1 MRPLSLDL
9 LPFLSFRPPLP
20 LISLSVSLNLYLS
33 PPLFA
38 PPSLPPSLSLS
49 RHSAQF
55 AFICAGIN
63 DANERVELPPPA
75 ILKPIQ
81 LWTGKQLFSVIF
93 RPNADVANEKQAN
106 AGRLWPVLNVELK
119 SKNYNEEE
127 GRLAMDAKDGYIVI
141 RNSQLLCGNLCK
153 NAMGGTKGGVLFVL
167 IRDHG
172 CAACAVCCVFG

>member
-1 MRPLSLDL
+1 
-9 LPFLSFRPPLP
+9 
-20 LISLSVSLNLYLS
+20 
-33 PPLFA
+33 
-38 PPSLPPSLSLS
+38 
-49 RHSAQF
+49 
-55 AFICAGIN
+55 
-63 DANERVELPPPA
+63 
-75 ILKPIQ
+75 
-81 LWTGKQLFSVIF
+81 
-93 RPNADVANEKQAN
+93 VANDKQAN

-172 CAACAVCCVFG
+172 CAALRVLCVCCVF